1 MSGEK
6 TKRVEIRSSLAG
18 HGMTLNCSL
27 SPLKCHW
34 SRSTFNNISFFFF
47 LVSEENGYFE
57 VCGCEENN
65 KEMIVVVQVGGNEGP
80 DLGCSHAKC
89 RSEGR

>member
-18 HGMTLNCSL
+18 HGMTLNCTL

-34 SRSTFNNISFFFF
+34 SRSTFNNISFFFSF
-47 LVSEENGYFE
+47 SCLKRMAILKY
-57 VCGCEENN
+57 
-65 KEMIVVVQVGGNEGP
+65 VGVRRIT
-80 DLGCSHAKC
+80 K
-89 RSEGR
+89 R